1 MADYLKLWEGKRGAD
16 AHVKCIGIR
25 GAYEP
30 GGQNKLGVYDDDFVL
45 CIGDTITEWK
55 GSTDPGQ
62 YFINNPEN
70 PRGCAQLRE
79 GTHMF
84 KAGIH
89 RGRWPAFVQAEDF
102 HVNRLDAQGRTR
114 FVDFGEFGIHLHSGG
129 PGMNV
134 DHFSAG
140 CQVIWC
146 PEGYFGET
154 WHRFYDPAVAAMRAA
169 GQSLLPYLLLDET
182 ELLSGPLP
190 QARPQ
195 SATAEARGVE
205 ASPALIDTIID
216 INHDNEIDF
225 QRAKD
230 AGIIAII
237 HKASEGA
244 TLKDPRYA
252 ERKERALASGFKWG
266 AYHFSSG
273 RDAREQVDNFL
284 GAEDGSDPNI
294 LLSLDFEP
302 SSSGPNMTLDQA
314 HEFVT
319 QVQHRTGR
327 YPVIYGGNL
336 IREALG
342 SGREDSILKNCPLW
356 YVRYASSPIGIPTN
370 TWSDYTLWQY
380 TDGQA
385 GEEPHGVPGVSG
397 ADRNRFRGTTEEL
410 LATWPFSGANAGMT
424 RAMKAPTAR
433 VVGKARKSGRGR
445 SGRRG

>member
-1 MADYLKLWEGKRGAD
+1 
-16 AHVKCIGIR
+16 
-25 GAYEP
+25 
-30 GGQNKLGVYDDDFVL
+30 
-45 CIGDTITEWK
+45 
-55 GSTDPGQ
+55 
-62 YFINNPEN
+62 
-70 PRGCAQLRE
+70 
-79 GTHMF
+79 
-84 KAGIH
+84 
-89 RGRWPAFVQAEDF
+89 
-102 HVNRLDAQGRTR
+102 
-114 FVDFGEFGIHLHSGG
+114 
-129 PGMNV
+129 MNV

-140 CQVIWC
+140 CQVVWC

-154 WHRFYDPAVAAMRAA
+154 WHRFYDPAVAAMRSA
-169 GQSLLPYLLLDET
+169 GQSLLPYMLVDQT
-182 ELLSGPLP
+182 ELLSGSSR
-190 QARPQ
+190 QARPR
-195 SATAEARGVE
+195 SAVAETRAME
-205 ASPALIDTIID
+205 ESSPVIDTIID

-252 ERKERALASGFKWG
+252 ERKRRALALGFKWG

-284 GAEDGSDPNI
+284 GAEDGSDPDI

-302 SSSGPNMTLDQA
+302 SSSGPDMTLDQA

-319 QVQHRTGR
+319 QVQQRTGR
-327 YPVIYGGNL
+327 YPMIYGGSL
-336 IREALG
+336 IREALA
-342 SGREDSILKNCPLW
+342 SGRQDSILKNCPLW

-370 TWSDYTLWQY
+370 TWPDYTLWQY

-410 LATWPFSGANAGMT
+410 LATWPFSGASAGLA
-424 RAMKAPTAR
+424 RASRAPR
-433 VVGKARKSGRGR
+433 VRAAGKARKSGRR
-445 SGRRG
+445 HSRKRG

>member
-1 MADYLKLWEGKRGAD
+1 MPDYLRLWEGKRGAD
-16 AHVKCIGIR
+16 AHVKCIGVR

-30 GGQNKLGVYDDDFVL
+30 GGQNKLGIYDDDFVL
-45 CIGDTITEWK
+45 CIGDTVTEWK

-62 YFINNPEN
+62 YYIDNPAN
-70 PRGCAQLRE
+70 PRGCAQLLE

-84 KAGIH
+84 KPGIH
-89 RGRWPAFVQAEDF
+89 QGRWPAFVQAEDF
-102 HVNRLDAQGRTR
+102 HVNRLDPHGRTR
-114 FVDFGEFGIHLHSGG
+114 FVDFGQFGIHLHSGG

-140 CQVIWC
+140 CQVVWS

-154 WHRFYDPAVAAMRAA
+154 WHHFYDPALAAMRSA
-169 GQSLLPYLLLDET
+169 GQSLLPYMLVDQT
-182 ELLSGPLP
+182 ELLSGSSR
-190 QARPQ
+190 QARPR
-195 SATAEARGVE
+195 SAVAETRAME
-205 ASPALIDTIID
+205 EISPVIDTIID

-252 ERKERALASGFKWG
+252 ARKQRALTLGFKWG

-294 LLSLDFEP
+294 VLSLDFEP
-302 SSSGPNMTLDQA
+302 SSSGPDMTLDQA

-319 QVQHRTGR
+319 QIQQRTGR
-327 YPVIYGGNL
+327 YPVIYGGSL
-336 IREALG
+336 IREALA
-342 SGREDSILKNCPLW
+342 SGREDSILKNCP
-356 YVRYASSPIGIPTN
+356 
-370 TWSDYTLWQY
+370 
-380 TDGQA
+380 
-385 GEEPHGVPGVSG
+385 
-397 ADRNRFRGTTEEL
+397 
-410 LATWPFSGANAGMT
+410 
-424 RAMKAPTAR
+424 
-433 VVGKARKSGRGR
+433 
-445 SGRRG
+445 

>member
-1 MADYLKLWEGKRGAD
+1 MPDYLRLWEGKRGAD
-16 AHVKCIGIR
+16 AHVKCIGVR

-30 GGQNKLGVYDDDFVL
+30 GGQNKLGIYDDDFVL
-45 CIGDTITEWK
+45 CIGDTVTEWK

-62 YFINNPEN
+62 YYIDNPAN
-70 PRGCAQLRE
+70 PRGCAQLLE

-84 KAGIH
+84 KPGIH
-89 RGRWPAFVQAEDF
+89 QGRWPAFVQAEDF
-102 HVNRLDAQGRTR
+102 HVNRLDPHGRTR
-114 FVDFGEFGIHLHSGG
+114 FVDFGQFGIHLHSGG

-140 CQVIWC
+140 CQVVWS

-154 WHRFYDPAVAAMRAA
+154 WHHFYDPALAAMRSA
-169 GQSLLPYLLLDET
+169 GQSLLPYMLVDQT
-182 ELLSGPLP
+182 ELLSGSSR
-190 QARPQ
+190 QARPR
-195 SATAEARGVE
+195 SAVAETRAME
-205 ASPALIDTIID
+205 ESSPVIDTIID

-252 ERKERALASGFKWG
+252 ARKQRALTLGFKWG

-302 SSSGPNMTLDQA
+302 SSSGPDMTLDQA

-319 QVQHRTGR
+319 QIQQRTGR
-327 YPVIYGGNL
+327 YPVIYGGIL
-336 IREALG
+336 IREALA

-356 YVRYASSPIGIPTN
+356 YVRYASSPIGIPTS
-370 TWSDYTLWQY
+370 TWPSYTLWQY

-397 ADRNRFRGTTEEL
+397 ADRNRFQGTTEEL
-410 LATWPFSGANAGMT
+410 LATWPFSVASAGVT
-424 RAMKAPTAR
+424 RGMKAPSAR
-433 VVGKARKSGRGR
+433 VRGRTRKSRR
-445 SGRRG
+445 SRSRKRT